1 MIRRAASL
9 GLVAIAVAVALAAA
23 PPARAQDKKAKKP
36 VSCVAHVPAGAT
48 APTLT
53 ERLPASGMSGYVVE
67 LSVDIAH
74 GKGETVLPDAFR
86 PQPKSEAAEALGDA
100 GFTVPDPDGG
110 AAPSVR
116 TEAGPTGATTHLS
129 IPIVPLAPAPGKVS
143 LVLPPL
149 PVALARANG
158 EIVTVCTAPHEL
170 VVEDPIGKLENP
182 KVAPSPDPRPQREEW
197 LAAKI
202 GAVVALVVLA
212 LAAVGVWLFRRWR
225 KQPRVAPAAP
235 PKLPWV
241 AAMDEL
247 AALRASP
254 LLAEGKFDELFDR
267 VSDCVRKYL
276 GARYGF
282 DGLETTTDEMRALL
296 RRVRPN
302 VPELGRI
309 ASFLADCDLVKF
321 ARRVP
326 TRDEC
331 VELLDRGQAIVRFT
345 TPPVARTDAGRE
357 AA

>member
-1 MIRRAASL
+1 MKARVASL
-9 GLVAIAVAVALAAA
+9 GALGIALALVSAA
-23 PPARAQDKKAKKP
+23 PARAQDKKDNKP
-36 VSCVAHVPAGAT
+36 VSCAMHVPAGAT

-67 LSVDIAH
+67 LSVDVAH
-74 GKGETVLPDAFR
+74 GKGETVLPDGFR
-86 PQPKSEAAEALGDA
+86 PQPKSEAARALADA
-100 GFTVPDPDGG
+100 GFAVPDPDGG

-129 IPIVPLAPAPGKVS
+129 IPIVPLAPAPGKVA
-143 LVLPPL
+143 LALPPL
-149 PVALARANG
+149 PVALSRANG
-158 EIVTVCTAPHEL
+158 EIVTVCTSTHVF

-202 GAVVALVVLA
+202 GVVVALVALA
-212 LAAVGVWLFRRWR
+212 LAALGVWLFRRWR
-225 KQPRVAPAAP
+225 KQPRVVASAP

-247 AALRASP
+247 AALRNSP

-267 VSDCVRKYL
+267 VSDCLRKYL

-296 RRVRPN
+296 RRVRPQ
-302 VPELGRI
+302 VPDLGRI

-345 TPPVARTDAGRE
+345 TPAVARPDAGRQ